1 MEDARIVDLYFE
13 RNEAAIAE
21 TAAKYGAFCHG
32 VAFHILSVR
41 ADADEC
47 VNDTYLRAWNAI
59 PPQRPAQLGAWLGKV
74 VRNTAL
80 DLWKKNH
87 RQKRSAGME
96 QLLEEWQD
104 CVPSPQ
110 TVERELE
117 EQELTE
123 VINGWL
129 LSLPQKDRILFV
141 RRYWAG
147 ESVRELA
154 GAYGMT
160 PNGLAKRMLK
170 LRQRLKH
177 TLEQE
182 GYSI

>member
-1 MEDARIVDLYFE
+1 MEDAQIVDLYFQ
-13 RNEAAIAE
+13 RDEAAISE
-21 TAAKYGAFCHG
+21 TAAKYGDFCHG
-32 VAFHILSVR
+32 IAFHILSVH

-47 VNDTYLRAWNAI
+47 VNDAYWRTWNAI
-59 PPQRPAQLGAWLGKV
+59 PPQRPVKLGAWLGKV
-74 VRNTAL
+74 VRNIAL

-87 RQKRSAGME
+87 RQKRYAGLE
-96 QLLEEWQD
+96 QLLDEWQD

-110 TVERELE
+110 TMERELE
-117 EQELTE
+117 EEELTE
-123 VINGWL
+123 VINAWL
-129 LSLPQKDRILFV
+129 LALPQKDRVLFV

-154 GAYGMT
+154 GEYNAT
-160 PNGLAKRMLK
+160 PNSLAKRLFK
-170 LRQRLKH
+170 LRRQLKH